1 MKRKLMLLM
10 TCLMIGIGLVNAQ
23 ISKVTGNVTS
33 EEDGLPV
40 VGASVLVKGTTVG
53 TVTDIDGNFTLTNV
67 PSSAGTLVISFIGMQ
82 SQEVKIKSHVKVVL
96 KSDAEVLDEVVVTAA
111 GIKRSEKSLGYAV
124 SQVSADDVIVAG
136 EPDMLKALQG
146 KVAGVDI
153 RSSQGGPGSA
163 TKINIRGASSFF
175 GDNEPL
181 IIVDGVPLSNQQIT
195 TSNQTSGGSNYS
207 GGLSSID
214 PNDIA
219 SMSVLKGS
227 AAAAMYGSRASNGV
241 VIIKTKSGSTTSGE
255 KRFGVTLNSSLSFE
269 NIANLPEYQ
278 NTYGPGFAFKYSNS
292 NGSWGPRFDSME
304 KIPAWEDYLNAF
316 PELFPEDGMIPY
328 EAVPNNVKDLFQTG
342 HIYDN
347 SVNLSGGNEKSAFNA
362 TLSHMKHEGYIPNS
376 GYKRVAM
383 SVGGSTKLGNGI
395 NLRGNISYT
404 NTDQKGGMYGENQ
417 VSGAASSFARTLF
430 LGRNWDLTK
439 YPYETPDGKPVS
451 TLTSQYDNPLWS
463 WKHNVTTT
471 EADRI
476 IGSIGLDYDVTDW
489 FNISYTIG
497 TNVYSMYR
505 KEVIDIGS
513 RAAEGKGQLTDHKA
527 RTVETESTLLL
538 TFEKDFFEDYSVKA
552 ILGHNANERKR
563 TETLVVGTEFKVPNI
578 YNLANTKNQVVSGDY
593 YEKRRL
599 MGVFFDLT
607 LGYKSWAFLGF
618 TARNDWSS
626 TLPKNHRSYFY
637 PAVTGSFV
645 FSDAFNLQ
653 SNMFNFGKIRVGWAK
668 VGRDADPYYLY
679 NVYALGDPFRGQTIT
694 AASSSAGNN
703 NLKPEF
709 TEEVEVGTQLD
720 FFNRRLSLDFTWYN
734 KISTNLIAP
743 VQLPNSSGFVE
754 IYDNFG
760 KIRNRGI
767 EIGLRAVPVEIKDFK
782 WEVGVNFT
790 KNKNEVLELKE
801 GVERI
806 ALAGVLTDLAPYA
819 EVGKPFGYLRGT
831 KDLRDEQGNLLIDP
845 STGLLIQDPEQ
856 DMIGDP
862 NPDFQVGI
870 NTNLSYKGF
879 FLSAQFDWT
888 QGGDIA
894 SSTINSYLGRGVT
907 KDTEDREH
915 VVVIPGY
922 YGDPNTGKPL
932 LDAAGNKI
940 PNSTRVIVD
949 DLYFGESFGAN
960 SAREWQVYDATVY
973 RLRELT
979 FGYNFPKKW
988 FKNTPIGSLMLS
1000 VSGNNLWYFAPNV
1013 PRYTN
1018 FDPAVNSFGTTSAQG
1033 IELAAAPTARRW
1045 TVNLKVTF

>member
-1 MKRKLMLLM
+1 MYK
-10 TCLMIGIGLVNAQ
+10 IYG
-23 ISKVTGNVTS
+23 TS
-33 EEDGLPV
+33 E
-40 VGASVLVKGTTVG
+40 
-53 TVTDIDGNFTLTNV
+53 
-67 PSSAGTLVISFIGMQ
+67 SSAGTLVVSFIGMKT
-82 SQEVKIKSHVKVVL
+82 QEVKVKPVVNVIL
-96 KSDAEVLDEVVVTAA
+96 HSDAEILDEVVVTAA

-124 SQVSADDVIVAG
+124 SQVSAEDVVIAG

-153 RSSQGGPGSA
+153 RTSQGAPGAA

-195 TSNQTSGGSNYS
+195 TSNQTSGGGSYS

-241 VIIKTKSGSTTSGE
+241 VIIKTKSGSTTSGS
-255 KRFGVTLNSSLSFE
+255 KRFGVTLNSSLSME

-278 NTYGPGFAFKYSNS
+278 NTYGPGFSFNYSNA

-304 KIPAWEDYLNAF
+304 KIPAWGDYLAAF

-347 SVNLSGGNEKSAFNA
+347 SVNLSGGNESSAFNA
-362 TLSHMKHEGYIPNS
+362 TLSHMTHEGYIPNS
-376 GYKRVAM
+376 SYKRVAM

-395 NLRGNISYT
+395 NLRGNMSYT

-417 VSGAASSFARTLF
+417 VAGAASSFARTLF
-430 LGRNWDLTK
+430 LGRNWDLKK
-439 YPYETPDGKPVS
+439 YPYETADGMPVS
-451 TLTSQYDNPLWS
+451 TLTAQYDNPLWS
-463 WKHNVTTT
+463 WKHNVVTT

-476 IGSIGLDYDVTDW
+476 IGSIGLDYDVTSW
-489 FNISYTIG
+489 FNISYSLG
-497 TNVYSMYR
+497 TNIYSMYR
-505 KEVIDIGS
+505 KETIDIGS

-538 TFEKDFFEDYSVKA
+538 TFEKDFFEDYSVRA
-552 ILGHNANERKR
+552 VLGHNANERKM
-563 TETLVVGTEFKVPNI
+563 TETLVVGKEFKVPNI
-578 YNLANTKNQVVSGDY
+578 YNLSNTKNQVVSKDY

-599 MGVFFDLT
+599 MGAFLDLT

-626 TLPKNHRSYFY
+626 TLPKDNRSYFY

-645 FSDAFNLQ
+645 FSDAFDIQNNIF
-653 SNMFNFGKIRVGWAK
+653 SFGKIRAGWAK

-679 NVYALGDPFRGQTIT
+679 NVYALGDPFRGETIT

-703 NLKPEF
+703 RLKPEF
-709 TEEVEVGTQLD
+709 TEELELGTQLE
-720 FFNRRLSLDFTWYN
+720 FFGRRLSFDFTWYN
-734 KISTNLIAP
+734 KVSTNLIAP
-743 VQLPNSSGFVE
+743 VQLPNSSGFVQ
-754 IYDNFG
+754 IFDNFG
-760 KIRNRGI
+760 KIRNRGVELSVNAI
-767 EIGLRAVPVEIKDFK
+767 PVDINGFK
-782 WEVGVNFT
+782 WEIGANFT

-801 GVERI
+801 GVDRLQ
-806 ALAGVLTDLAPYA
+806 LAGVLTSVGPYA
-819 EVGKPFGYLRGT
+819 EVGKPFGYLRGE
-831 KDLRDEQGNLLIDP
+831 KDLRDDEGNLLINP
-845 STGLLIQDPEQ
+845 STGLLIKDPEQ
-856 DMIGDP
+856 DMVGDP
-862 NPDFQVGI
+862 NPDFRVGI
-870 NTNLSYKGF
+870 NTNLTYKGF
-879 FLSAQFDWT
+879 FLAAQFDWT
-888 QGGDIA
+888 QGGDIY
-894 SSTINSYLGRGVT
+894 STTINSYLGRGVT

-915 VVVIPGY
+915 IVVIPGY
-922 YGDPNTGKPL
+922 YGDPNTGKPI
-932 LDAAGNKI
+932 LDASGNKI
-940 PNSTRVIVD
+940 ANTTKVIVD
-949 DLYFGESFGAN
+949 DLYFGESFGSNCAT
-960 SAREWQVYDATVY
+960 EWQIYDATVY

-979 FGYNFPKKW
+979 FGYNFPKSW
-988 FKNTPIGSLMLS
+988 LKNTPIGSLMLS

-1013 PRYTN
+1013 PKYTN
-1018 FDPAVNSFGTTSAQG
+1018 FDPAVNSYGTSSTQG
-1033 IELAAAPTARRW
+1033 IELAAAPTSKRW